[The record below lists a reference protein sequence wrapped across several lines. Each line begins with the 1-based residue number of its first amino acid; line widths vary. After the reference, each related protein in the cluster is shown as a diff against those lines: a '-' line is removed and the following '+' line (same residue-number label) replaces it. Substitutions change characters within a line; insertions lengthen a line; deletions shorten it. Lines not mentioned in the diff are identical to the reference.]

1 MARKKLIRSLPALRK
16 RRVFSNAHRKTDLL
30 YTILRNAA
38 LKYQSEETK
47 TFYPLRE
54 VAARYG
60 VSISMVSAAYQRL
73 EKEGFLAR
81 VRSSRTILKA
91 ISSVSRVVLNGDI
104 GVPMPLS
111 LLVTR
116 QKCRIFYTLIR
127 RELRRRAFAS
137 PGLLFEAAEAR
148 ADLLAELLM
157 ECKVN
162 AVLWYMPDQCARET
176 ALLLKDSGVR
186 VIGIG
191 DSGVPR
197 ISCRYEIQRESAMR
211 VILRR
216 WKTEPNLKKIGIVRA
231 PRRSAADEERLE
243 GWLESEGLCYDY
255 VTIEKEKTP
264 NAFLKSLARR
274 QRQGFI
280 FPGLA
285 ASFFGFRA
293 PESLCHFFRQHRVAL
308 MDGPLSLPFAPVPAV
323 RADIAATDWRSL
335 TSAITEDFLSMDAF
349 ADSKTTVFEAKPYL
363 QAPLSQF
370 AQTI

>member
-1 MARKKLIRSLPALRK
+1 
-16 RRVFSNAHRKTDLL
+16 
-30 YTILRNAA
+30 
-38 LKYQSEETK
+38 
-47 TFYPLRE
+47 
-54 VAARYG
+54 
-60 VSISMVSAAYQRL
+60 
-73 EKEGFLAR
+73 
-81 VRSSRTILKA
+81 
-91 ISSVSRVVLNGDI
+91 
-104 GVPMPLS
+104 
-111 LLVTR
+111 
-116 QKCRIFYTLIR
+116 
-127 RELRRRAFAS
+127 
-137 PGLLFEAAEAR
+137 
-148 ADLLAELLM
+148 
-157 ECKVN
+157 
-162 AVLWYMPDQCARET
+162 
-176 ALLLKDSGVR
+176 
-186 VIGIG
+186 
-191 DSGVPR
+191 
-197 ISCRYEIQRESAMR
+197 MR

-308 MDGPLSLPFAPVPAV
+308 MDGPLSLPFAPVPTV
-323 RADIAATDWRSL
+323 RADIAAVDWRSV
-335 TSAITEDFLSMDAF
+335 TSAIAEDLLTRDAF
-349 ADSKTTVFEAKPYL
+349 AESKTTVFEAKAHL